1 MDFNSSLAFLKYA
14 IVEAVMSGNDED
26 LLDLIN
32 KILIVEGARV

>member
-1 MDFNSSLAFLKYA
+1 MDFNSSLAFLKYE

-32 KILIVEGARV
+32 KILIHEGVSA